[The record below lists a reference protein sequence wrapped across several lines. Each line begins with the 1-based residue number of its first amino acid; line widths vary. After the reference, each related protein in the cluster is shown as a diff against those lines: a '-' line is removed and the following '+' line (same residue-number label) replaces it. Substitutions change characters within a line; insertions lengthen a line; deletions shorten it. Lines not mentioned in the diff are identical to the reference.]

1 MSAVRRRRRA
11 IISFTASAYLTYY
24 ERAVGT
30 AEFLGKKV
38 SRLRR
43 RLAADTITN
52 VISRVTGGTSAFT
65 LQKSSLIDGP
75 LNSSIPGAN
84 FWFINPNG
92 IIFGSNAV
100 LPTTGSFHAST
111 ADYIKLSDG
120 NIFAATPSSNEVLT
134 VAPPSAF
141 GFLSANPAGI
151 QVGNV

>member
-1 MSAVRRRRRA
+1 GRVVPAQESV
-11 IISFTASAYLTYY
+11 TLTPPT
-24 ERAVGT
+24 G
-30 AEFLGKKV
+30 G
-38 SRLRR
+38 
-43 RLAADTITN
+43 TITN

-65 LQKSSLIDGP
+65 LQKSSLIDGA
-75 LNSSIPGAN
+75 LNASIPGAN

-120 NIFAATPSSNEVLT
+120 NVFSATPVSNEVLT

-141 GFLSANPAGI
+141 GFLTANPAGI
-151 QVGNV
+151 QVVNAVFQGNATRI